1 MTDPHCTPD
10 VPGMPDVPHPGADGG
25 DPLSTEVFAQFR
37 RVMHLNRQLMM
48 RMMSEQG
55 GYPAQSGCLQVIAHH
70 EGISQR
76 ELADMMHLSAP
87 TVTTMVQKLERNGLI
102 ERTDDPSDQRVTRL
116 KLTEAG
122 RALNDDLRVARHR
135 HLAATIGALS
145 EADQQEFSRIL
156 ALLGDNAEAAL
167 KHLEEEEAPKR

>member
-1 MTDPHCTPD
+1 MTHPHCAPHTPD
-10 VPGMPDVPHPGADGG
+10 GPGPRDGGG
-25 DPLSTEVFAQFR
+25 DPLTTEVFAQFR

-55 GYPAQSGCLQVIAHH
+55 SHPAQSGCLQVIAKN

-76 ELADMMHLSAP
+76 ELAGIMHLSAP
-87 TVTTMVQKLERNGLI
+87 TVTTMLQKLERNSLV
-102 ERTDDPSDQRVTRL
+102 ERHDDPADQRVTRL

-135 HLAATIGALS
+135 HMATTIGSLP
-145 EADQQEFSRIL
+145 EADQREFARIL
-156 ALLGDNAEAAL
+156 TLLGDNTEAEL
-167 KHLEEEEAPKR
+167 KRCEEGEAPKR

>member
-1 MTDPHCTPD
+1 MTHPHCTP
-10 VPGMPDVPHPGADGG
+10 GMPDMPHDRADGA
-25 DPLSTEVFAQFR
+25 DPLSSAVFAQFR
-37 RVMHLNRQLMM
+37 RVMHVNRQLMM

-55 GYPAQSGCLQVIAHH
+55 GHPAQSGCLQVIAHN

-87 TVTTMVQKLERNGLI
+87 TVTAMVQKLERNGLI
-102 ERTDDPSDQRVTRL
+102 ERTDDPCDQRVTRL
-116 KLTEAG
+116 KLTDAG

-135 HLAATIGALS
+135 HMAATIGALS
-145 EADQQEFSRIL
+145 EADQHEFSRIL